1 MLDVFLDASK
11 YPYEFFICILAAFL
25 PVLIWIFIFMNK
37 SEKDFFHLII
47 TFIMGMGSAGL
58 ILLYQYFWGNGPI
71 NLLFFGVE
79 AYDFKLNIINLLEGP
94 LLIAFATYLSVG
106 FLEETLKHFVVV
118 KADTRIFSSIDEVIE
133 LSIIAALGFAFLE
146 NIAYFYMQYMN
157 GGMNSNFWIFVL
169 QRSLFVVFVHV
180 LCSAIYGYFYGIG
193 FFAKPYM
200 QYQISHGKRFPIV
213 NFFHRVLHFKK
224 ASFFREKM
232 MITGLIM
239 ASVLHGLYNVSM
251 HINPII
257 YTSGDYILRLDSI
270 LLPTMLIGGFGYLSY
285 LLNKKSNMYEFGER
299 EIEYVYKRP
308 SYEIGKNSRNVEWR
322 E

>member
-1 MLDVFLDASK
+1 MLDIFLSASQ

-37 SEKDFFHLII
+37 AKENVFHLVL

-58 ILLYQYFWGNGPI
+58 ILLYQYFWDNGPI
-71 NLLFFGVE
+71 NLLFFGIE
-79 AYDFKLNIINLLEGP
+79 AYDFKLNILNLIEGT
-94 LLIAFATYLSVG
+94 LLIAFATYLAVG
-106 FLEETLKHFVVV
+106 FLEEVLKHFVVV
-118 KADTRIFSSIDEVIE
+118 KADKSIFSSIDEVIE

-146 NIAYFYMQYMN
+146 NIAYFYMQYMS
-157 GGMNSNFWIFVL
+157 GGMDGGFWVFVL

-200 QYQISHGKRFPIV
+200 QYQMSHGKKFPIV

-232 MITGLIM
+232 MITGLIV
-239 ASVLHGLYNVSM
+239 ASVLHGLYNVS
-251 HINPII
+251 IYLNPIL
-257 YTSGDYILRLDSI
+257 YTSGDYILRLDSV
-270 LLPTMLIGGFGYLSY
+270 LLPTMLIGGFSYLSY
-285 LLNKKSNMYEFGER
+285 LLNKKSNIHEFGEL

-308 SYEIGKNSRNVEWR
+308 SHYIGKNSRQVAWR